1 MYPTNI
7 KTTKK
12 DKRKVKKA
20 VRGAIKAGIKENVKL
35 FLKTKKFG
43 RIILAKFHIKLAN
56 NKIKNTPFGVFFIA
70 LRT

>member
-7 KTTKK
+7 KSTKK

-35 FLKTKKFG
+35 FLNTKKFG
-43 RIILAKFHIKLAN
+43 RIILAKFHI
-56 NKIKNTPFGVFFIA
+56 
-70 LRT
+70 